1 MDGPL
6 PGDGDAVTQEYD
18 ALGNLIAV
26 RNKLSHTVTYSQHN
40 GLGLP
45 GRVTGINGAVTG
57 YTYDARGK
65 VLVEA
70 HFVLGVW
77 HATNHTYDNRGRLI
91 KTTAPDGVTTT
102 YAYETNNRLVTI
114 TRPDKHSAYVSL
126 GSDFIAFQR
135 FTYDLAGNP
144 TKIEKGVDYLPLNG
158 FAPPEASDAEEPGL
172 CHPQPDCEMDP
183 PNPQPTR
190 KVLVT
195 WRTFI
200 DYDELGR
207 VRARRGNAGQN
218 VRYTYD
224 ANGNIK
230 TIVDSLN
237 KTTTL
242 AYDAL
247 GQLIQSTDPKAG
259 ITQFAYDPGGQL
271 IQVTD
276 PRNAITRYDLD
287 GFGQLWKQTSP
298 DSGVNSFAYN
308 AAGQRTQLTRADG
321 TVTTYAYSDTLGR
334 LTGITAAGQVHGF
347 TYDACTG
354 GKGLLC
360 RVTDPYGQLDYTY
373 SPQGWRLSQLQK
385 IGASGIAFNQTFA
398 YDGQGRLTWHIHSGG
413 VAFTYA
419 YADGQLT
426 ELWAKIGDT
435 WKTVADPLTYQ
446 PFGPVAGWNYGNG
459 LARGTNHDLD
469 GRTFG
474 LSTMNANT
482 VLQSLTY
489 AFNANDAVTKI
500 TNGAN
505 AALTQT
511 YGYDELSRLTSV
523 TATNANQSLGY
534 DKTGNRTSHTWG
546 GLVDG
551 YATAPASNKLTAIT
565 GPRAKTFMHNA
576 NGHITSVG
584 ATTYTYDA
592 FNRLSSATKDGIQ
605 TTYWVNALGQR
616 TYKSQGAPKAKG
628 FVYGLDGQLAAEY
641 DWNGPGWT
649 HYLRLGGEP
658 IAMVRGNQL
667 TFLHND
673 HLGRPELATNAA
685 KAPVWRASNYAFD
698 RTVTLDSIGGLNL
711 GFPGQYFDAETGNW
725 YNLNRTF
732 VPGLGRYL
740 ETDPIGL
747 AGGINPFTYVA
758 GNPVNAIDPLGL
770 DTFVVNRDLS
780 ALGDSARSI
789 DNPLT
794 HTFMFTTNPDG
805 SLEHTY
811 SWGNDANLRGWNLD
825 QAIDRKT
832 AAEALVKGLAVKV
845 GDAKLDPYVMK
856 AFRELN
862 QSKYEHGNG
871 VITNNCKTEVQNLW
885 GLSMQMMYG
894 ISP

>member
-1 MDGPL
+1 MKPIQTD
-6 PGDGDAVTQEYD
+6 
-18 ALGNLIAV
+18 N
-26 RNKLSHTVTYSQHN
+26 YSV
-40 GLGLP
+40 P
-45 GRVTGINGAVTG
+45 
-57 YTYDARGK
+57 
-65 VLVEA
+65 
-70 HFVLGVW
+70 
-77 HATNHTYDNRGRLI
+77 
-91 KTTAPDGVTTT
+91 
-102 YAYETNNRLVTI
+102 
-114 TRPDKHSAYVSL
+114 
-126 GSDFIAFQR
+126 FICR
-135 FTYDLAGNP
+135 
-144 TKIEKGVDYLPLNG
+144 
-158 FAPPEASDAEEPGL
+158 
-172 CHPQPDCEMDP
+172 
-183 PNPQPTR
+183 
-190 KVLVT
+190 
-195 WRTFI
+195 
-200 DYDELGR
+200 
-207 VRARRGNAGQN
+207 
-218 VRYTYD
+218 
-224 ANGNIK
+224 
-230 TIVDSLN
+230 
-237 KTTTL
+237 
-242 AYDAL
+242 
-247 GQLIQSTDPKAG
+247 
-259 ITQFAYDPGGQL
+259 
-271 IQVTD
+271 
-276 PRNAITRYDLD
+276 
-287 GFGQLWKQTSP
+287 
-298 DSGVNSFAYN
+298 
-308 AAGQRTQLTRADG
+308 
-321 TVTTYAYSDTLGR
+321 
-334 LTGITAAGQVHGF
+334 GF

-474 LSTMNANT
+474 LSTKNANT

-551 YATAPASNKLTAIT
+551 YATAPASNKLTAII

-711 GFPGQYFDAETGNW
+711 GFPGQYYDAETGNW
-725 YNLNRTF
+725 HNGFRDYNKSI
-732 VPGLGRYL
+732 GRYL
-740 ETDPIGL
+740 QTDPIGL
-747 AGGINPFTYVA
+747 AGGLNTYAYVG
-758 GNPVNAIDPLGL
+758 GNPINAYDPFGL
-770 DTFVVNRDLS
+770 LCISKNAKNAASGATGAMVSMGFAARGNPWAIAGAGIVGGGVGYFAGPTASSALTGGLS
-780 ALGDSARSI
+780 AVAAGPRNFVTFAIGAAAGGLTEASGGQPIAGGAIGAIEGVLNSPVTSAARATTYGATLGPAIKGGLIGSAAASASKIVEKGI
-789 DNPLT
+789 DAANAR
-794 HTFMFTTNPDG
+794 
-805 SLEHTY
+805 
-811 SWGNDANLRGWNLD
+811 WGDCTCEG
-825 QAIDRKT
+825 
-832 AAEALVKGLAVKV
+832 E
-845 GDAKLDPYVMK
+845 
-856 AFRELN
+856 
-862 QSKYEHGNG
+862 
-871 VITNNCKTEVQNLW
+871 
-885 GLSMQMMYG
+885 
-894 ISP
+894 